1 MASRIRT
8 INFLPEVFQ
17 TTTNAQFL
25 QATLDQLVDQPNL
38 KRVQGYIGSKVGYGI
53 NSKDTYVTE
62 PTKERT
68 DYQLDPGVVFLKP
81 DTDQA
86 RDFISYPGILDA
98 ISLEGGL
105 VNNQSRLFNNDF
117 YSWDPFIDYDM
128 VVNYSQYFWLPY
140 GPQAV
145 IVSTD
150 TVYETATYSVTPSVK
165 GFQVEGLQPVNP
177 PITLLRGGTY
187 QFVVDQTSKFWIQGV
202 PGVTGLDPNEHN
214 IDTRDILGV
223 YNNGADKGVVTFT
236 VPQANAQERFTTLTG
251 NITADIVS
259 TMLYDDLNGKTVTEI
274 GGDIDGVTDLDGK
287 TLIFYNENEFPAIS
301 VRRWILAVDPIT
313 GVISVLDDYTLPTET
328 KITINLGNTYY
339 GRAFFLDAD
348 NNRTMTIVPYL
359 SAYKDVLYYQD
370 SSIPNNVGMIKI
382 VEDNSS
388 TVINVETDILG
399 KKVYVSPNGV
409 TFINGLK
416 VRFEGDVVPSAYDNQ
431 EFYVAGVG
439 ESIELVPVREL
450 VVTEPY
456 YSTQVYPWDKPN
468 YDIAEWDIVLYIP
481 EFPDY
486 ITIARNARNRN
497 AWSRSNRWFHRSVI
511 DATGTYNNIT
521 DYAGQL
527 EASRAKRPIIQFRPN
542 IELFNSGIR
551 SSGQVDFV
559 DTTTTDAFSQVAGP
573 TYMEF
578 ASVATGTNYITLAK
592 PVNPRFQNG
601 TEFTVNS
608 GTSMG
613 QQFADVFSATATNPA
628 KITINTAPLSGATP
642 ALSTGDQV
650 TFEYMASPSA
660 KVAFISNITKSI
672 PAIMTISSSTPAPLV
687 LGDNVIINSVT
698 GMTQVNYVPGI
709 NNSYYVRPISG
720 NTFEL
725 YTDSALTVPLD
736 SRTYTSYIAGGT
748 ASTNTLG
755 TWNSLDTYP
764 GYFYVSQFINGG
776 ITVKA
781 KTGLSQFT
789 VDTDV
794 TTTYIANSTLS
805 FINNGSST
813 YIVDSSSYDPLTLET
828 TINVKRSLPTS
839 LPNGTPVYSMSTN
852 GELDLYWD
860 PSLQASVD
868 ATGYG
873 IYTPNSG
880 LLFFGPVGLEVGTTV
895 YRIDQVVN
903 EYTITL
909 DQQLTAVATK
919 VYTNYD
925 PTYPNEIVLTSVLQ
939 LSVGSTIE
947 FDPNPANGQTF
958 GWLQDNTTYYI
969 KTINLSN
976 QSITVSLTP
985 DGEVYGSSLGGEG
998 YMPSKSWMPVIISQ
1012 DDNIQHNNPL
1022 KFPNNPST
1030 FTGTIGYSPD
1040 PNPAYPMD
1048 AQNLLYDGA
1057 KVIFANDADLSVRN
1071 NIYTVNMLQV
1081 GNNQYDIVLEKGPY
1095 HEVLN
1100 ESQVSI
1106 VSGYTRGGTSFWYKD
1121 TVWAPAQQKNTV
1133 NQPPL
1138 FNVFNLNGISFGN
1151 DDFYPGTNFSGSTL
1165 FQYAVGTGVPD
1176 PVLGFPIKY
1185 SSLQNIG
1192 DIEFDITFNSTEFS
1206 YLENNSTVVG
1216 LVSDGY
1222 VHEHVDPI
1230 VPTRLIGWQR
1240 AAAPSLQYQVF
1251 QFEETLDNVNK
1262 VFTCDVATLPQGQTV
1277 FQNIQ
1282 VFVNNTFID
1291 QFSPNVVE
1299 IPANANYTY
1308 VVDEVNRTTTITLH
1322 VDVVVGSSVQFLI
1335 ASNDVSATAYYEIPT
1350 NLENNPFNVNI
1361 QSASLGDIRGQFESI
1376 FRNTPDATG
1385 YAYGSNNTNNLGNL
1399 IPYGTR
1405 IIQNS
1410 ASLVLPGCFLRTSD
1424 HNVFN
1429 AIQYNSQ
1436 QYEKFKQ
1443 TVIYTVDQNDYSV
1456 YQLIST
1462 TLDQVLDEI
1471 AATKTSTSSFFWSD
1485 MMVNKTPY
1493 ITNSY
1498 TTNVILTD
1506 ATYPLSR
1513 IYDYTSANYYGVAI
1527 YIVRTVN
1534 DEPTEIQLTT
1544 GVDYVISS
1552 DSPSVTITTPILPGD
1567 TLTINEYN
1575 QTYGSYIP
1583 NTPTK
1588 LGMYPRWIPAVVYD
1602 TTYINPT
1609 YFILGH
1615 DGSLNKLYGE
1625 FVDGHLTDIR
1635 DKVLLQ
1641 FEQRIYNNLKVI
1653 NDPPL
1658 PITAVMPGQWRDT
1671 QYTNAE
1677 YIDVYRPS
1685 FLNWSGFNKIDYA
1698 KQVYLPT
1705 NSYTWNYNES
1715 TNKLNNQVIEQ
1726 GFWRGIY
1733 IWLYD
1738 TTDPSQYPWQMLG
1751 FTEKPSWWETR
1762 YGQAPYTS
1770 GNELLWADLRDGL
1783 VWNNGDSYVLPQYIR
1798 PQLLSALPVDS
1809 EGQLLSPFDTIVS
1822 NYDGATFERPWIVG
1836 DDGPSEYSYQRSSNY
1851 PFDLMRVLALTKPA
1865 KFFNLNA
1872 DLDRYRYNS
1881 EFGQYLYDNRY
1892 HLDPRE
1898 LQVYGNGIAKHSY
1911 INWVVDY
1918 EAQFGLP
1925 ATDNIKTMLLN
1936 LDVRLVYRM
1945 AGFSDKKLLQFIIE
1959 KSSPNSNNN
1968 SLLIPDD
1975 NYALMLYTNQPF
1987 DRIIFSGIVVQRV
2000 DSGYAVYGN
2009 GQNQAFFTTV
2019 TPNYNGNYKRVSYGT
2034 KTVIITKDYYDTL
2047 QYVPYGTIFNS
2058 VEQLSQFISSY
2069 SVYLELQGMQFL
2081 GVDADKPLNWTT
2093 MIQELLYWVQS
2104 GWESGSIID
2113 LNPSARYFTVN
2124 KLNSIVQPLTVQQQ
2138 NFILNQNLYPIN
2150 LETTCIHRIGTEFT
2164 VQALSAG
2171 DTFSYAQLNLSNFEN
2186 GIVFD
2191 NVTSFNDLIYN
2202 PVTGLRQQRIIMR
2215 GSVSNEWNGL
2225 IDAQGFIINQTDVAE
2240 WDPNTTYSRGD
2251 LVRYKSNY
2259 WVAVRSIQASD
2270 VFNPSDWTYSDY
2282 SKIDKGLLPN
2292 PSTRAA
2298 ESLVYYDSYRGNLED
2313 DGDLLSYSLIGFRQ
2327 RRYMDSANLSTVSQ
2341 LNVYKNFIKEK
2352 GTNAIVDAFKG
2363 AVFQQGAIDYDIY
2376 ENWEIKTA
2384 DYGAVLNQNFVELPL
2399 LQSKLAG
2406 NPAVVGLT
2414 ATGYPEAG
2422 VQEQLFLRDLWNYGR
2437 PITNIHFLPTVN
2449 PEEPDALPSAGYAM
2463 YKDVNVSAFT
2473 VDSLNNSA
2481 ASMNG
2486 VNRGN
2491 YMWIANDKSTW
2502 QVFSAE
2508 VVGANIVRI
2517 DNNLEGTVS
2526 VHFDGKH
2533 NLAKL
2538 DSIAISD
2545 IDVQV
2550 NGFYTVA
2557 EVLSVTAIKLVL
2569 DLDPTTTSITQEGI
2583 GLKLVSQ
2590 RVAQPSDIAQ
2600 LPNLLANEFNKL
2612 RVWVDETPEGGWA
2625 VYQKA
2630 IKYNYALTVNNPN
2643 ANSSDI
2649 LAQDFGKTITYST
2662 EIGYLVAD
2670 PLNGLVYRYAYSEN
2684 YLNNF
2689 RYIET
2694 VPSTGQP
2701 SPLGHFGTA
2710 MQARGQ
2716 YLAISS
2722 TGTQTPFLTPPRIS
2736 FYRLYR
2742 EPRDLIGPGRLITT
2756 GYISIDSVPVG
2767 DNAVQ
2772 PQPSDYIGFGT
2783 SFAYSVDRQWLVV
2796 GAPGS
2801 SNVFVF
2807 QMSMNGTNVVGTLVQ
2822 TISGPA
2828 DSQFGMSVVIND
2840 DASIITITAPNNAS
2854 EDGLIASNIGA
2865 TYIYQRGTPNITQ
2878 SSLVQVLYAPA
2889 QTYNSY
2895 YAKSVD
2901 TTVQA
2906 NEILVGAPYEVINSS
2921 QNGVIHRYTSS
2932 SKSYGYVLG
2941 STIAK
2946 STVIPAGTL
2955 YIDGTTVEY
2964 LEFTSVTA
2972 TTTSAIGSGATFS
2985 VSYVGA
2991 NYTVVVEAGGTNYVV
3006 GELLVIPGTSVGGD
3020 NFTNDIFVTVTAV
3033 LDGAI
3038 VTVTHTGT
3046 SSSLS
3051 GLAAVVKAINNSAL
3065 DNIVASEIVDQVNP
3079 ITGAVV
3085 SSKLMVETI
3094 NKSTTPKN
3102 NVMTLLAADG
3112 GPYTALETLTSL
3124 GISLYEQTQ
3133 VLSEPHDNTFSK
3145 YGWNIKYNEDNSFI
3159 VAAPAGNRYSVTTF
3173 DFTDD
3178 QVDNDTKFD
3187 RGTTQFVDS
3196 VTLGGAVY
3204 MYDYL
3209 PAVNESLD
3217 NAGQYVY
3224 SQSTNNSLTDT
3235 NITTNYGSGALS
3247 FIDFRVVIGTP
3258 SALVNNRPRGNI
3270 LFFKNASRTND
3281 WSIHR
3286 KSLPV
3291 VDINRLQNIQI
3302 YNRINNL
3309 NLEYLDYIDPLQG
3322 KLLGA
3327 VQQNIDF
3334 TGATDPAGYT
3344 TTGDIN
3350 TSKQVWGADQLG
3362 KIWFDTTNVRYINT
3376 HQDDIEY
3383 NSTYWGTV
3391 FPGSDVK
3398 IYVWVASD
3406 VEPLAYVGSGLVYD
3420 TTKYSIGYSIDSN
3433 GGLVSTYYFW
3443 VSGNSTVYEAQGKTL
3458 NTQALSLYVSN
3469 PIASGIAYLAPLS
3482 DNIVAMYN
3490 CNNAIQANSSVLHI
3504 GFGQTLTDEPAHEE
3518 FELIRDGYADD
3529 FIGGL
3534 PTEEIQEPTGL
3545 YAKLVD
3551 SFAGLE
3557 PAGIV
3562 VTGAVVS
3569 NPGLGY
3575 LATPTVNVIAA
3586 PGDIY
3591 GSGATATAEL
3601 NNTSVITVTITNPGQ
3616 SYTKPPIIEIIA
3628 APGDSGSGAQAYT
3641 TVREETYV
3649 GIPNYY
3655 LTPPKRYGVAVRPK
3669 QSMFV
3674 DRLLAVKNFV
3684 QYCNG
3689 VMAQYPITEFK
3700 NPTFLNTS
3708 GEFYNTANYWSYT
3721 DWWATGYSNN
3731 TKISAEVPGVYALE
3745 TLQAN
3750 NGEVVRVAI
3759 GSGGNSEFFVYE
3771 DGAWIRVG
3779 LTNGTI
3785 QIDASLYDY
3794 DFSNTAWG
3802 DEFWDVS
3809 GWDDF
3814 PGEETY
3820 WIVRAMIEQVFTD
3833 TLLPNRNAVLILMFD
3848 FIQSEA
3854 RESQNFLPW
3863 LDKTSFIDVINKVR
3877 DLLTYSQYQE
3887 DNQEFLAGY
3896 INEVKPYHVVI
3907 KDFAF
3912 KYDGFDDYQ
3921 GYITDFDVPASYDS
3935 ITQTFI
3941 SPQLVYDQ
3949 KQAGNGKYLPSN
3961 PVWQTST
3968 YREWY
3973 SHYGLSIQDDAI
3985 NSTAVAITTA
3995 YVTVNARGIQID
4007 NAWGVPEQGLIQ
4019 LDDEQIIYTEVDRLN
4034 GILLNLSR
4042 GYDNTLIA
4050 NHLPGTV
4057 VLMKLPGVI
4066 VLDGGRGYTQ
4076 IPDITVSIDNDLYPA
4091 ETLSRIVKP
4100 EMIAQISNGIVY
4112 YIQTISP
4119 GFGYPVQ
4126 PKFIVDSSPIQYSFG
4141 YTNVNVNTTS
4151 EAIRNTI
4158 FIAENSFITG
4168 DSVRLTTATGSV
4180 VPNGLVD
4187 GDFYYVGIPYDV
4199 AQAMGV
4205 ISVLTPAYVALYY
4218 SKQDALLDQ
4227 NRITLFST
4235 GEGDNCNLAVTARI
4249 CAFMTNAQVRD
4260 LTTVLNFDRT
4270 SYTTQV
4276 TPWTPGV
4283 RYQGADQAINPILEK
4298 ASSTAESSWGQTQE
4312 LVPFPGT
4319 GTIIVEANSFT
4330 VYGSFTLFEE
4340 ELSVGSVIIVN
4351 TGNGLETVL
4360 GIVASI
4366 EASGQLTLTTRSPFA
4381 WNGKYYVQDVYR
4393 SDQFIASN
4401 SDNLNVPLVSVIST
4415 VPLVVKTSVPSN
4427 LESGTM
4433 VYFQGVRG
4441 TTEINFNPVLL
4452 NYYYVRVMSGTDFWL
4467 YEDEA
4472 LTIPVDGMTFDAYTG
4487 GGSIYFGTDQE
4498 VTAKPRSLVTYNNV
4512 LYRCVLSNDSSTFN
4526 LNQWEVVS
4534 SNDLQLNALDRIAA
4548 FYKPTVN
4555 MPGNDATQLVA
4566 NIEYPNNTY
4575 KGAEL
4580 DLSTRWDIA
4589 PWDIGGWEDVNVDL
4603 FIDTKLR
4610 SPDTIVD
4617 PNALYDVSGGAFS
4630 DGYGPEE
4637 LVAGVVS
4644 DRLDLTVMTRP
4655 GSSWNATDNSGF
4667 TLTGTNIVDGGE
4679 GYAVGDSVRFIRE
4692 SRDNPLQAVVTAIDE
4707 FSGSAITEITFL
4719 DNPANYSFEFEPA
4732 AVVKG
4737 GAYAIA
4743 VLGNGYDLPTDQVAN
4758 VQIVSG
4764 GQGYLSGDEVIFSAP
4779 EDTRFLTA
4787 TGVVIANALGEVIG
4801 VQITES
4807 GGGYSATPT
4816 VTIPGSSGAGA
4827 NIAVE
4832 TTSLPY
4838 WHTGYNTTRLDF
4850 YQSDSY
4856 PILDPNTGNVAYWAM
4871 DFGGQVTNPATLI
4884 LYTYGSYGTQAPVAG
4899 RLYEGIDYT
4908 IDWYNQRILVA
4919 ALPDYPYHVA
4929 SVDWGFVC
4937 EVGGSNQ
4944 LISTNSTLLPFITT
4958 TNPDTGITTSQMELD
4973 VMYANSQTPGEGLI
4987 NPLLNLFWQPPLI
5000 TKNGTTLRT
5009 GSLPTGIGYIDV
5021 TNGGSGYTA
5030 LTVGVV
5036 FSAPGQAWAQ
5046 PVVAGGAIT
5055 QAILAYPGYNYSLV
5069 DTVTA
5074 TVVDAAHS
5082 GTDAQLDVVVD
5093 YSGRILRIDVIDQ
5106 GSGYSDNATIVI
5118 QAPRLYGR
5126 TASGYAVASGGIV
5139 TTVVVTDPGFGYY
5152 ENGTVL
5158 LRDLVKITIDAPES
5172 VGGATATAEF
5182 YEYAITVSDFTVSST
5197 SDNNSLVTFNTP
5209 LDPTSDYVSV
5219 VMIGNVIPVNWAYSV
5234 PQTQAFY
5241 TQITIPANRF
5251 NLSNYLG
5258 GDNVNNAI
5266 VEYNRNILRPDE
5278 YTIDVEN
5285 QQLLLLNI
5293 IAEPGN
5299 IVAITTYNETAQQ
5312 FLETQE
5318 ITGVSCARVVNVWN
5332 TTPAT
5337 LYIDRSAGA
5346 STMGFADGDL
5356 VRIDVWDSPNAMM
5369 APGLTGK
5376 TYYIK
5381 ELPGYF
5387 QAAWE
5392 LYYDQ
5397 ALTQPVD
5404 GESFGSYT
5412 GDWYNLNATY
5422 VWNNP
5427 DLLSISQPFTVTD
5440 PSTLWVATY
5449 TDSTYTTAVR
5459 LNTDS
5464 TVIKV
5469 YDNNQ
5474 FALFQQMAPDFVTRV
5489 TSYSN
5494 TFTPA
5499 PLDFII
5505 SLQDTVD
5512 TKYLMKVASVDILRS
5527 GSRDWSP
5534 TSVYFS
5540 QPETFGGITAEGV
5553 AHLGY
5558 GVESITIT
5566 DSGRGYLYPQ
5576 VIFSEPQFSTGTLPI
5591 AVAELIEDGIGEV
5604 LVQLPG
5610 NGLYTIAPSV
5620 VIEPAPGDTGSG
5632 AVAYAVLSDKTS
5644 GKVSVINVS
5653 YGGSGYTE
5661 APLVQISAPSATGG
5675 VRALAVAELTGDVVT
5690 GIVITNP
5697 GAGYKTTDTITV
5709 SISVSPTTDNATVS
5723 ASDIH
5728 LGYSV
5733 GSFIVT
5739 ETGTGYNDP
5748 RSALVIIT
5756 TDPADNPAAGGAFGQ
5771 PTPSFSVGNI
5781 VLGHPGSGYTEPP
5794 TVSIVDGDPSVAY
5807 RPAQAYTTL
5816 QLLGKIESV
5825 EITNPGSGYT
5835 NVPKIY
5841 FDSTN
5846 NVTAIEPEVQVNV
5859 VRTSGAV
5866 GTVHRQNINTT
5877 TILTKD
5883 LQLSDTIAY
5892 VADPLRLVHIDQYTT
5907 SVEIIPTPTP
5917 YVVLP
5922 TNIPYD
5928 QIGYM
5933 AVYDGSYQSFDYPL
5947 NPSEYFID
5955 LSGYIPGDDSGYND
5969 GLPKLV
5975 FTDPKYA
5982 GYGVY
5987 VVIGTGRTFKLGGEI
6002 IGFDHVDPLTGTV
6015 VGLRRGVNG
6024 TGAISNHP
6032 AGEIARGL
6040 TPYDVLPEYY
6050 WTSDWADDAR
6060 GPLQTS
6066 TNPAAEFLQKIE
6078 LIRAI
6083 GLNGL

>member
-53 NSKDTYVTE
+53 NSSDTYVTE
-62 PTKERT
+62 PTKTRT
-68 DYQLDPGVVFLKP
+68 DYQLDPAVIFLKP
-81 DTDQA
+81 DTDTA

-98 ISLEGGL
+98 IKLEGGL

-117 YSWDPFIDYDM
+117 YSWDPFVDYDM

-145 IVSTD
+145 IVSTE
-150 TVYETATYSVTPSVK
+150 TIYETAAYSVTPSVK

-177 PITLLRGGTY
+177 TITLLRGGTY

-202 PGVTGLDPNEHN
+202 PGVTGTDPNEHN
-214 IDTRDILGV
+214 IDTREILGV
-223 YNNGADKGVVTFT
+223 YNNGASKGVVTFT
-236 VPQANAQERFTTLTG
+236 VPAANAQERFTTLTG
-251 NITADIVS
+251 NIDADIVS
-259 TMLYDDLNGKTVTEI
+259 TMLYDDLNGKTVDEI
-274 GGDIDGVTDLDGK
+274 GGNIDGVTDLDGK

-339 GRAFFLDAD
+339 GREFFLDAS

-359 SAYKDVLYYQD
+359 SATKDVLYYQD
-370 SSIPNNVGMIKI
+370 SSIPNNVGIIKL
-382 VEDNSS
+382 VEDNTS

-416 VRFEGDVVPSAYDNQ
+416 VRFEGDVVPAAYDNQ

-439 ESIELVPVREL
+439 EAIELVPVNEL

-456 YSTQVYPWDKPN
+456 YSSKVLPWENPS
-468 YDIAEWDIVLYIP
+468 YDVAQWDIVLYIP

-551 SSGQVDFV
+551 SAGQVDFV
-559 DTTTTDAFSQVAGP
+559 DVTTTDAFSQVAGP

-578 ASVATGTNYITLAK
+578 ASVAAGTNYITLAK
-592 PVNPRFQNG
+592 PVNPRFTNG
-601 TEFTVNS
+601 TEFTVNT

-613 QQFADVFSATATNPA
+613 QQFTDVFSATASNPA
-628 KITINTAPLSGATP
+628 KITVNPAPLGGATP

-650 TFEYMASPSA
+650 TFEYMTSPAA

-672 PAIMTISSSTPAPLV
+672 PAIMTVSSTTPSPLV
-687 LGDNVIINSVT
+687 MGDNVIINSVT

-709 NNSYYVRPISG
+709 NNTYFVRPIGGSQ
-720 NTFEL
+720 FEL
-725 YTDSALTVPLD
+725 YTDSTLTTPLD
-736 SRTYTSYIAGGT
+736 SRTFTSYVAGGT
-748 ASTNTLG
+748 ASTNSLG
-755 TWNSLDTYP
+755 TWSSLNTYP
-764 GYFYVSQFINGG
+764 GYFYVSQYINGG

-781 KTGLSQFT
+781 KAGTSQFT
-789 VDTDV
+789 VETDV
-794 TTTYIANSTLS
+794 TTTYVADSVLS
-805 FINNGSST
+805 FINSGAST

-828 TINVKRSLPTS
+828 TINVKRALPTS
-839 LPNGTPVYSMSTN
+839 LPNGTPVYSFSTT

-868 ATGYG
+868 STGYG
-873 IYTPNSG
+873 VYTPNSG

-895 YRIDQVVN
+895 YRINQVVN

-925 PTYPNEIVLTSVLQ
+925 PTFPNEIVLSSVLQ

-947 FDPNPANGQTF
+947 FGVNPANGQTF
-958 GWLQDNTTYYI
+958 GWLQADTPYYI

-985 DGEVYGSSLGGEG
+985 DGDVYGSSLGGEG
-998 YMPSKSWMPVIISQ
+998 YMPSKSWMPVVISQ
-1012 DDNIQHNNPL
+1012 TDNIDHNNPL
-1022 KFPNNPST
+1022 KFPDNPKT
-1030 FTGTIGYSPD
+1030 FTGIIGYSPD
-1040 PNPAYPMD
+1040 PNPAFPMD

-1057 KVIFANDADLSVRN
+1057 KVIFANDSDLTVRN

-1081 GNNQYDIVLEKGPY
+1081 GNNQFDIVLEKGPA

-1100 ESQVSI
+1100 DSQVSI
-1106 VSGYTRGGTSFWYKD
+1106 VSGYTRGGTSYWYKD
-1121 TVWAPAQQKNTV
+1121 TVWNAAQQKNTV

-1138 FNVFNLNGISFGN
+1138 FNVFNNSGISFGDN
-1151 DDFYPGTNFSGSTL
+1151 DFYPGTNFAGSTL
-1165 FQYAVGTGVPD
+1165 FQYAVGTGVLD
-1176 PVLGFPIKY
+1176 TVLGFPLKY

-1192 DIEFDITFNSTEFS
+1192 DIEFDVTFNSTEFT
-1206 YLENNSTVVG
+1206 YLENNSTVVQ

-1222 VHEHVDPI
+1222 VHEYVDPI
-1230 VPTRLIGWQR
+1230 VPTRLLGWQR
-1240 AAAPSLQYQVF
+1240 AAATSLQYQVF

-1262 VFTCDVATLPQGQTV
+1262 VFVCDVTTLPQGQTV

-1308 VVDEVNRTTTITLH
+1308 VVDEVKRTTTITLH
-1322 VDVVVGSSVQFLI
+1322 VDVAVGSSVQFLI
-1335 ASNDVSATAYYEIPT
+1335 ASNDVSATAYYEVPT

-1429 AIQYNSQ
+1429 AIQYNSA

-1443 TVIYTVDQNDYSV
+1443 TVIYTVEQNDYSI

-1471 AATKTSTSSFFWSD
+1471 AATKTSSSSFFWSD

-1527 YIVRTVN
+1527 YIVRTIN
-1534 DEPTEIQLTT
+1534 GEPTEIQLTT

-1552 DSPSVTITTPILPGD
+1552 DSPSVTITAPILPGD

-1575 QTYGSYIP
+1575 QTYGSYVP

-1653 NDPPL
+1653 NDPPV
-1658 PITAVMPGQWRDT
+1658 PITEVKPGQWRDT
-1671 QYTNAE
+1671 QYSNTE
-1677 YIDVYRPS
+1677 YVDVYRPS
-1685 FLNWSGFNKIDYA
+1685 FLNWAGFNKIDYA
-1698 KQVYLPT
+1698 NQVYLPT
-1705 NSYTWNYNES
+1705 NAYTWNYNES
-1715 TNKLNNQVIEQ
+1715 TNKLDNQPIEQ
-1726 GFWRGIY
+1726 GFWRGVY

-1770 GNELLWADLRDGL
+1770 GNELLWGDLRDGL
-1783 VWNNGDSYVLPQYIR
+1783 VWNDGASYVLPQYVR
-1798 PQLLSALPVDS
+1798 PQLLSALPVNS
-1809 EGQLLSPFDTIVS
+1809 EGELLSPFDVIVS
-1822 NYDGATFERPWIVG
+1822 NYDGSTFERPWIVG
-1836 DDGPSEYSYQRSSNY
+1836 DDGPSEYSYQRSSSY

-1865 KFFNLNA
+1865 QFFNLNA
-1872 DLDRYRYNS
+1872 DLDRYRYSS

-1898 LQVYGNGIAKHSY
+1898 LQVYGNGTAKHSY
-1911 INWVVDY
+1911 INWIVDY
-1918 EAQFGLP
+1918 EAQYGLP
-1925 ATDNIKTMLLN
+1925 ATDNIKTLLLS

-1975 NYALMLYTNQPF
+1975 NYQLLLYTNQPF
-1987 DRIIFSGIVVQRV
+1987 DRIIYSGMIVQRTN
-2000 DSGYAVYGN
+2000 SGYAVYGN
-2009 GQNQAFFTTV
+2009 GQNQAFFTTL
-2019 TPNYNGNYKRVSYGT
+2019 TPNYNGNYNRVSYGT
-2034 KTVIITKDYYDTL
+2034 KTVIITKEYYDTL
-2047 QYVPYGTIFNS
+2047 QYVPYGTVFTS
-2058 VEQLSQFISSY
+2058 VEQLSQFIASY
-2069 SVYLELQGMQFL
+2069 SVYLETQGMQFL

-2124 KLNSIVQPLTVQQQ
+2124 KLNSIVQPLTIQQQ

-2150 LETTCIHRIGTEFT
+2150 LDTTCIHRIGTEFT

-2171 DTFSYAQLNLSNFEN
+2171 DTFAYAQLNLSNFEN
-2186 GIVFD
+2186 GVVFD

-2215 GSVSNEWNGL
+2215 GSISNEWNGL

-2240 WDPNTTYSRGD
+2240 WNPNSTYSRGD
-2251 LVRYKSNY
+2251 LVKYKSNY
-2259 WVAVRSIQASD
+2259 WVAVRSVQASD
-2270 VFNPSDWTYSDY
+2270 VFNPTDWTYSDY
-2282 SKIDKGLLPN
+2282 SKIDKGMLPN

-2352 GTNAIVDAFKG
+2352 GTNAIANAFKG
-2363 AVFQQGAIDYDIY
+2363 AIFQQGAIDYDIY

-2414 ATGYPEAG
+2414 ATGYPEDG

-2437 PITNIHFLPTVN
+2437 PITNVHFLPTVDADQ
-2449 PEEPDALPSAGYAM
+2449 PDALPSAGYAM

-2473 VDSLNNSA
+2473 IDSLNSSA

-2491 YMWIANDKSTW
+2491 YLWIANEKSTW

-2517 DNNLEGTVS
+2517 NNNRDGTVT
-2526 VHFDGKH
+2526 VQFDGKH

-2538 DSIAISD
+2538 DPIAISE
-2545 IDVQV
+2545 VALEV
-2550 NGFYTVA
+2550 NGFYIVE
-2557 EVLSVTAIKLVL
+2557 EVLSITSVKIVL
-2569 DLDPTTTSITQEGI
+2569 DLDATTTSITQQGI
-2583 GLKLVSQ
+2583 ALKLISQ
-2590 RVAQPSDIAQ
+2590 RVAQPSDIAT

-2612 RVWVDETPEGGWA
+2612 RVWVDDTPEGGWA

-2630 IKYNYALTVNNPN
+2630 VNYTYALTINNPN

-2649 LAQDFGKTITYST
+2649 LAQDFGKTVTYST
-2662 EIGYLVAD
+2662 DIGYLVAD

-2694 VPSTGQP
+2694 VPSSGQP
-2701 SPLGHFGTA
+2701 SPLGNFGTA
-2710 MQARGQ
+2710 MQARGK
-2716 YLAISS
+2716 YLAVSS

-2742 EPRDLIGPGRLITT
+2742 EPRDLIGPGRLISA
-2756 GYISIDSVPVG
+2756 GFISIDSVPVS
-2767 DNAVQ
+2767 DDAVQ
-2772 PQPSDYIGFGT
+2772 PQPADYIGFGT
-2783 SFAYSVDRQWLVV
+2783 SMAYSVDRNWLVV

-2807 QMSMNGTNVVGTLVQ
+2807 QMSTNGTNIVGTLVQ

-2840 DASIITITAPNNAS
+2840 DASTIVISAPNNAS

-2895 YAKSVD
+2895 YAKSID
-2901 TTVQA
+2901 TTTQA
-2906 NEILVGAPYEVINSS
+2906 DEILVGAPYEVINSS

-2932 SKSYGYVLG
+2932 AKSYGYVLG
-2941 STIAK
+2941 ATLLKTA
-2946 STVIPAGTL
+2946 VIPAGIL
-2955 YIDGTTVEY
+2955 YIDGTPVQY
-2964 LEFTSVTA
+2964 IEFGGVTA
-2972 TTTSAIGSGATFS
+2972 TTTSASGSGATFS
-2985 VSYVGA
+2985 VNYVGS
-2991 NYTVVVEAGGTNYVV
+2991 NYTVVVEGGGTNYVV

-3033 LDGAI
+3033 LSGAI
-3038 VTVTHTGT
+3038 VTVSHTGT
-3046 SSSLS
+3046 SS
-3051 GLAAVVKAINNSAL
+3051 GLRGISAVVKAINNSAL
-3065 DNIVASEIVDQVNP
+3065 DNIVASEIIDTVDP
-3079 ITGAVV
+3079 ITSEVI
-3085 SSKLMVETI
+3085 SSKLMIETI
-3094 NKSTTPKN
+3094 NKATAPKH
-3102 NVMTLLAADG
+3102 NVMSILAADG
-3112 GPYTALETLTSL
+3112 GLYTALETLTSL
-3124 GISLYEQTQ
+3124 GISLYTETQ
-3133 VLSEPHDNTFSK
+3133 VLTEPHNNVFSK

-3159 VAAPAGNRYSVTTF
+3159 VAAPAGNRYDVTTF

-3224 SQSTNNSLTDT
+3224 SQSTNASLTDT
-3235 NITTNYGSGALS
+3235 NITSNYGSGALS
-3247 FIDFRVVIGTP
+3247 FVGYRVVVGTP
-3258 SALVNNRPRGNI
+3258 TALVNNRPRGNI
-3270 LFFKNASRTND
+3270 LFFKNASFKND
-3281 WSIHR
+3281 WSVHR

-3291 VDINRLQNIQI
+3291 VDINRLQTIQI

-3327 VQQNIDF
+3327 VQQNIDY
-3334 TGATDPAGYT
+3334 TGSIDPAGYT

-3350 TSKQVWGADQLG
+3350 TNKQVWGADQLG

-3398 IYVWVASD
+3398 IYVWIASD
-3406 VEPLAYVGSGLVYD
+3406 VEPLAYVGSGLLYD
-3420 TTKYSIGYSIDSN
+3420 ATKYSIGYTIDSN
-3433 GGLVSTYYFW
+3433 GNLVSTYYFW
-3443 VSGNSTVYEAQGKTL
+3443 VSNNSTVYEKQGKTL

-3490 CNNAIQANSSVLHI
+3490 CNNSIQADSSVLHI
-3504 GFGQTLTDEPAHEE
+3504 GFGQTITDEPAHEE

-3529 FIGGL
+3529 FLSGL
-3534 PTEEIQEPTGL
+3534 PNDTVQEPTGL
-3545 YAKLVD
+3545 YAKMVD

-3557 PAGIV
+3557 PAGII

-3569 NPGLGY
+3569 NPGIGY
-3575 LATPTVNVIAA
+3575 LATPIVNIIAA

-3591 GSGATATAEL
+3591 GSGATATAVI
-3601 NNTSVITVTITNPGQ
+3601 NDTSVISVTITNPGQ
-3616 SYTKPPIIEIIA
+3616 SYTKPPIIEILA
-3628 APGDSGSGAQAYT
+3628 APGDRGVGAQAYT

-3684 QYCNG
+3684 QYCNE

-3708 GEFYNTANYWSYT
+3708 GEFYDTKNYWSYA

-3731 TKISAEVPGVYALE
+3731 TKITAEVPGVYALE
-3745 TLQAN
+3745 TLQAI
-3750 NGEVVRVAI
+3750 NGEVVRVTI

-3771 DGAWIRVG
+3771 DGAWIRIG

-3785 QIDASLYDY
+3785 QLDASLYDY

-3814 PGEETY
+3814 PGEETW
-3820 WIVRAMIEQVFTD
+3820 WIVRAMIEQIFTD
-3833 TLLPNRNAVLILMFD
+3833 TLLPNRNALLILMFD

-3921 GYITDFDVPASYDS
+3921 GYVTDFDVPASYDS
-3935 ITQTFI
+3935 VTQTFI
-3941 SPQLVYDQ
+3941 SPQIAYNQ
-3949 KQAGNGKYLPSN
+3949 KEVVQGKYLPSN
-3961 PVWQTST
+3961 PIWQTSP

-3985 NSTAVAITTA
+3985 NNTTVALTTA
-3995 YVTVNARGIQID
+3995 YVAVNARGIQID
-4007 NAWGVPEQGLIQ
+4007 NAWGIPEQGLIQ
-4019 LDDEQIIYTEVDRLN
+4019 LDDELIIYTEVDRLN
-4034 GILLNLSR
+4034 GILGNLSR

-4050 NHLPGTV
+4050 NHLPGTP

-4076 IPDITVSIDNDLYPA
+4076 IPAITVSIDESLYPV
-4091 ETLSRIVKP
+4091 ETLNRIVKP
-4100 EMIAQISNGIVY
+4100 ELIAQISNGIVY

-4151 EAIRNTI
+4151 VAIRNTI
-4158 FIAENSFITG
+4158 VIPDNSFVTG
-4168 DSVRLTTATGSV
+4168 DSVRLTTTDGSV
-4180 VPNGLVD
+4180 VPAGLVD

-4199 AQAMGV
+4199 AQAMGMV
-4205 ISVLTPAYVALYY
+4205 SVLTPSYVALYY

-4227 NRITLFST
+4227 NRIPLFNT
-4235 GEGDNCNLAVTARI
+4235 GEGDNCVLAVTARI
-4249 CAFMTNAQVRD
+4249 SAFMTNAQVRD
-4260 LTTVLNFDRT
+4260 LNTVLNFDRT

-4276 TPWTPGV
+4276 TPWIPNG
-4283 RYQGADQAINPILEK
+4283 RYQGLDQAINPILDK
-4298 ASSTAESSWGQTQE
+4298 ASSTGESSWGQTQD
-4312 LVPFPGT
+4312 LVPRPGL

-4330 VYGSFTLFEE
+4330 VYGSFTAFEK

-4351 TGNGLETVL
+4351 TGTGFETVL

-4366 EASGQLTLTTRSPFA
+4366 ESSAQLTLTTRSAIA
-4381 WNGKYYVQDVYR
+4381 WNGHYYLQDVYR
-4393 SDQFIASN
+4393 SDQFMASN
-4401 SDNLNVPLVSVIST
+4401 SDNLHIPLVSVIST
-4415 VPLVVKTSVPSN
+4415 VPVVVKTQLPTN

-4433 VYFQGVRG
+4433 VYFQGIRG
-4441 TTEINFNPVLL
+4441 TTELNFNPLL
-4452 NYYYVRVMSGTDFWL
+4452 SNYYYVRVMSGNDFWL
-4467 YEDEA
+4467 YEDAA
-4472 LTIPVDGMTFDAYTG
+4472 LTTPVDGMTFNTYTG
-4487 GGSIYFGTDQE
+4487 GGDVFFGTDQE
-4498 VTAKPRSLVTYNNV
+4498 VVAKPRSLVTYNNV
-4512 LYRCVLSNDSSTFN
+4512 LYRCVVTNDSPIFN

-4534 SNDLQLNALDRIAA
+4534 SDDLQLNALDRIAA

-4575 KGAEL
+4575 KGAAL

-4589 PWDIGGWEDVNVDL
+4589 PWDIGGWEDVPVDL

-4610 SPDTIVD
+4610 SPDTVVD
-4617 PNALYDVSGGAFS
+4617 SNALYDVSGGAFS

-4637 LVAGVVS
+4637 LVAGVVQ

-4655 GSSWNATDNSGF
+4655 GSSWNATSNSGY
-4667 TLTGTNIVDGGE
+4667 TVVSMDIVSGGE
-4679 GYAVGDSVRFIRE
+4679 GYAVGDLVRFIRE
-4692 SRDNPLQAVVTAIDE
+4692 SRDFPLQAEVTAIDE
-4707 FSGSAITEITFL
+4707 VGGAITEVRFL
-4719 DNPANYSFEFEPA
+4719 SNPSDYQFEFEPS
-4732 AVVKG
+4732 AVIKG
-4737 GAYAIA
+4737 GALVTA
-4743 VLGNGYDLPTDQVAN
+4743 VLGNGYDLPTDQVAG
-4758 VQIVSG
+4758 VTVVLP
-4764 GQGYLSGDEVIFSAP
+4764 GQGYLNGDEVIFSAP
-4779 EDTRFLTA
+4779 EDDRFVTA

-4807 GGGYSATPT
+4807 GGGYSAIPS
-4816 VTIPGSSGAGA
+4816 VTIPGSAGTGAD
-4827 NIAVE
+4827 ISV
-4832 TTSLPY
+4832 TTVSLPY
-4838 WHTGYNTTRLDF
+4838 WHTGYNTTKLDF
-4850 YQSDSY
+4850 NWTSDSY
-4856 PILDPNTGNVAYWAM
+4856 YVYDDVTEISYYAI
-4871 DFGGQVTNPATLI
+4871 DFGGTVTNPAAFE
-4884 LYTYGSYGTQAPVAG
+4884 LYSYYNYDTDLPG

-4908 IDWYNQRILVA
+4908 VDWYNQRFLFQN
-4919 ALPDYPYHVA
+4919 LPDYPYIKA
-4929 SVDWGFVC
+4929 EAGWGFVC
-4937 EVGGSNQ
+4937 EIGGSNQ
-4944 LISTNSTLLPFITT
+4944 LISTNSSMLPYTT
-4958 TNPDTGITTSQMELD
+4958 VTDPDSGITTSKMTLD
-4973 VMYANSQTPGEGLI
+4973 VMYVNQQTPSEGLI
-4987 NPLLNLFWQPPLI
+4987 NPLLNIFWQPPLVI
-5000 TKNGTTLRT
+5000 KNGTTLGT
-5009 GSLPTGIGYIDV
+5009 GSLPVGIGYINV

-5030 LTVGVV
+5030 LTVGAL

-5046 PVVAGGAIT
+5046 AVVTGGAIT
-5055 QAILAYPGYNYSLV
+5055 NVILDYPGYNYSLV
-5069 DTVTA
+5069 DAVSA
-5074 TVVDAAHS
+5074 TIVDPAHS

-5093 YSGRILRIDVIDQ
+5093 ASGRILEVLVIDQ
-5106 GSGYSDNATIVI
+5106 GSGYSADATVVI
-5118 QAPRLYGR
+5118 QPPRLYGR
-5126 TASGYAVASGGIV
+5126 AASGYAVASGGVV

-5152 ENGTVL
+5152 ENGAIPLT
-5158 LRDLVKITIDAPES
+5158 DLVKITIDAPES
-5172 VGGATATAEF
+5172 AGTTATAEF
-5182 YEYAITVSDFTVSST
+5182 AQYATTVNDFALVST
-5197 SDNNSLVTFNTP
+5197 ADNNTSIVFNTP
-5209 LDPTSDYVSV
+5209 LNPAVDYISV
-5219 VMIGNVIPVNWAYSV
+5219 VMFGNGDPINWAYSL
-5234 PQTQAFY
+5234 PQTQVFTPA
-5241 TQITIPANRF
+5241 IPANRF
-5251 NLSNYLG
+5251 NVANYLG
-5258 GDNVNNAI
+5258 GNNVSNAV
-5266 VEYNRNILRPDE
+5266 VEYNRQVLLQSE
-5278 YTIDVEN
+5278 YTIDPVT
-5285 QQLLLLNI
+5285 QRLQLLNI
-5293 IAEPGN
+5293 ITNPGD
-5299 IVAITTYNETAQQ
+5299 IVAITTYNETAEQYLQ
-5312 FLETQE
+5312 TKE
-5318 ITGVSCARVVNVWN
+5318 ITGVGCSGIVAVWN
-5332 TTPAT
+5332 TTPAVI
-5337 LYIDRSAGA
+5337 YIADGYGA
-5346 STMGFADGDL
+5346 VGFATGDR
-5356 VRIDVWDSPNAMM
+5356 VRIDHWNAPDALW
-5369 APGLTGK
+5369 APGLTGAS
-5376 TYYIK
+5376 YYIK
-5381 ELPGYF
+5381 EHPGYNET
-5387 QAAWE
+5387 AWE
-5392 LYYDQ
+5392 LFYDE
-5397 ALTQPVD
+5397 ALTEPVD
-5404 GESFGSYT
+5404 GQSLGEYT
-5412 GDWYNLNATY
+5412 NGFYTYNQAF
-5422 VWNNP
+5422 VWNHP
-5427 DLLSISQPFTVTD
+5427 ELLTIDQPFQVTD
-5440 PSTLWVATY
+5440 TSTLWMAIVDTFHNKITADR
-5449 TDSTYTTAVR
+5449 TDLVPFNFK
-5459 LNTDS
+5459 L
-5464 TVIKV
+5464 
-5469 YDNNQ
+5469 YDNNEFGILQ
-5474 FALFQQMAPDFVTRV
+5474 SLKPSDITRL

-5494 TFTPA
+5494 TFTPD

-5512 TKYLMKVASVDILRS
+5512 TSYLMKVASVDITRD
-5527 GSRDWSP
+5527 GSRDWSN

-5540 QPETFGGITAEGV
+5540 QPETFGGVTAEGI
-5553 AHLGY
+5553 AHIGY

-5566 DSGRGYLYPQ
+5566 DPGRGYLYPQ
-5576 VIFSEPQFSTGTLPI
+5576 VIFSEPQFSTGTLPV

-5610 NGLYTIAPSV
+5610 NGLYTIAPAV
-5620 VIEPAPGDTGSG
+5620 EIQPAPGDTGSG
-5632 AVAYAVLSDKTS
+5632 AVAHAVLSDKPS
-5644 GKVSVINVS
+5644 GKLSVVNVS
-5653 YGGSGYTE
+5653 YGGSGYIE
-5661 APLVQISAPSATGG
+5661 PPLVQISAPASVGG
-5675 VRALAVAELTGDVVT
+5675 VRALAVAQLTGDVVT
-5690 GIVITNP
+5690 SIVITNP
-5697 GAGYKTTDTITV
+5697 GGGYKLTDTITV
-5709 SISVSPTTDNATVS
+5709 SISVSPTSDNATID
-5723 ASDIH
+5723 AADIH

-5733 GSFIVT
+5733 GSFVVT
-5739 ETGTGYNDP
+5739 ETGSGYNDP

-5756 TDPADNPAAGGAFGQ
+5756 TDPADNPQAGGAFGQ
-5771 PTPSFSVGNI
+5771 PTPSYSVGNI
-5781 VLGHPGSGYTEPP
+5781 VLGHPGSGYTSAP

-5807 RPAQAYTTL
+5807 RPAQVYAEL
-5816 QLLGKIESV
+5816 QLLGKIDSI

-5835 NVPKIY
+5835 KVPKIY
-5841 FDSTN
+5841 FDKSN
-5846 NVTAIEPEVQVNV
+5846 NANGVEPEVRVNTL
-5859 VRTSGAV
+5859 RTSGAV
-5866 GTVHRQNINTT
+5866 GTVHRQNVNTT
-5877 TILTKD
+5877 TVLTQD
-5883 LQLSDTIAY
+5883 LNLADTIAY
-5892 VADPLRLVHIDQYTT
+5892 VKDAHNLVHLTQYST
-5907 SVEIIPTPTP
+5907 SIEIIPTPTP
-5917 YVVLP
+5917 YIVLP
-5922 TNIPYD
+5922 TDIPYD
-5928 QIGYM
+5928 QIGFM
-5933 AVYDGSYQSFDYPL
+5933 AVYDAQNETIGGNKLD
-5947 NPSEYFID
+5947 PSEYYID
-5955 LSGYIPGDDSGYND
+5955 LSGYLPGSDTGYND
-5969 GLPKLV
+5969 GLPKLI
-5975 FTDPKYA
+5975 FTNPEYA
-5982 GYGVY
+5982 GYGVF

-6002 IGFDHVDPLTGTV
+6002 IGFDYVDFNDNSV
-6015 VGLRRGVNG
+6015 HGLRRGVDG
-6024 TGAISNHP
+6024 TGAISFHP

-6040 TPYDVLPEYY
+6040 APYDVLPEYY
-6050 WTSDWADDAR
+6050 WTSDWQDDAR

-6066 TNPAAEFLQKIE
+6066 SNPAAEFLQKVE
-6078 LIRAI
+6078 LVRAI
-6083 GLNGL
+6083 NKGL